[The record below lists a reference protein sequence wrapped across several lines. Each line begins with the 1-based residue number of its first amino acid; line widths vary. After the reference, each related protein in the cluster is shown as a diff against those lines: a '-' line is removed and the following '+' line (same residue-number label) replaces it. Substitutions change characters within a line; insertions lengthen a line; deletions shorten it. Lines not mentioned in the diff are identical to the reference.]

1 MTIWVGHVARTGTP
15 EMYTKYYFE
24 KMKEDHLEDLAVDV
38 RLLLKCMYRKYGGVW
53 SGFIWLRIGSSEGLL

>member
-1 MTIWVGHVARTGTP
+1 
-15 EMYTKYYFE
+15 MYTKYYFE